1 MTWSHNWPAWVKSL
15 SSRNGSSMGK
25 RRKCRI
31 HSSWVRLPTCS
42 LTLFQSSLYIS
53 RPSSRSRVSW
63 SVHSRDRVAAPL
75 SYHTTM
81 SMSFYLF
88 TSITY
93 HNINSF
99 YFPTMTSQCLNLKL
113 VCNCWYKLKPILTL
127 SAFLAYISMRRLKSE
142 SSRPSLVSLSLSLSS
157 KLTICFAAEGYKKI
171 MEINSNCNKY
181 FKEEE
186 LTYWFIKFQCIKY
199 LRQTWLT
206 FGGLTG
212 WSPDGVSAMMWKWEV
227 GGGPMA
233 VALLSTSTW

>member
-1 MTWSHNWPAWVKSL
+1 MFTDFVPVVFVHLQALQQKQGLLIGP
-15 SSRNGSSMGK
+15 
-25 RRKCRI
+25 
-31 HSSWVRLPTCS
+31 LP
-42 LTLFQSSLYIS
+42 
-53 RPSSRSRVSW
+53 RSRGRSLV
-63 SVHSRDRVAAPL
+63 L
-75 SYHTTM
+75 SYHNVNVI
-81 SMSFYLF
+81 LF
-88 TSITY
+88 IY
-93 HNINSF
+93 INYISQHQF
-99 YFPTMTSQCLNLKL
+99 ILFSNNDISQCLYLKHL
-113 VCNCWYKLKPILTL
+113 CNCWYKLKPILTF

-157 KLTICFAAEGYKKI
+157 KLTICFAAEGYTKI

-186 LTYWFIKFQCIKY
+186 LTHWFIKFQCIKY

>member
-1 MTWSHNWPAWVKSL
+1 MFTDFVPVVFVHLQALQQKQGLLIGP
-15 SSRNGSSMGK
+15 
-25 RRKCRI
+25 
-31 HSSWVRLPTCS
+31 LP
-42 LTLFQSSLYIS
+42 
-53 RPSSRSRVSW
+53 RSRGRSLV
-63 SVHSRDRVAAPL
+63 L
-75 SYHTTM
+75 SYHNVNVI
-81 SMSFYLF
+81 LF
-88 TSITY
+88 I
-93 HNINSF
+93 HINYISQHQF
-99 YFPTMTSQCLNLKL
+99 ILFSNNDISQCLNLKL
-113 VCNCWYKLKPILTL
+113 VCNCWYKLKPILTF

>member
-1 MTWSHNWPAWVKSL
+1 MFTDFVPVVFVHLQALQQKQGLLIGP
-15 SSRNGSSMGK
+15 
-25 RRKCRI
+25 
-31 HSSWVRLPTCS
+31 LP
-42 LTLFQSSLYIS
+42 
-53 RPSSRSRVSW
+53 RSRGRSLV
-63 SVHSRDRVAAPL
+63 L
-75 SYHTTM
+75 SYHNVNVI
-81 SMSFYLF
+81 LF
-88 TSITY
+88 I
-93 HNINSF
+93 HINYISQHQF
-99 YFPTMTSQCLNLKL
+99 ILFSNNDISQCLYLKHL
-113 VCNCWYKLKPILTL
+113 CNCWYKLKPILTF

-186 LTYWFIKFQCIKY
+186 LTHWFIKFQCIKY

>member
-1 MTWSHNWPAWVKSL
+1 MFTDFVPVVFVHLQALQQKQGLLIGP
-15 SSRNGSSMGK
+15 
-25 RRKCRI
+25 
-31 HSSWVRLPTCS
+31 LP
-42 LTLFQSSLYIS
+42 
-53 RPSSRSRVSW
+53 RSRGRSLV
-63 SVHSRDRVAAPL
+63 L
-75 SYHTTM
+75 SYHNVNVI
-81 SMSFYLF
+81 LF
-88 TSITY
+88 IHINYISQHQFILFSNNDIT
-93 HNINSF
+93 
-99 YFPTMTSQCLNLKL
+99 QCLNLKHL
-113 VCNCWYKLKPILTL
+113 CNCWYKLKPILTF

-157 KLTICFAAEGYKKI
+157 KLTICFAAEGYTKI

-186 LTYWFIKFQCIKY
+186 LTHWFIKFQCIKY

>member
-1 MTWSHNWPAWVKSL
+1 MFTDFVPVVFVHLQALQQKQGLLIGP
-15 SSRNGSSMGK
+15 
-25 RRKCRI
+25 
-31 HSSWVRLPTCS
+31 LP
-42 LTLFQSSLYIS
+42 
-53 RPSSRSRVSW
+53 RSRGRSLV
-63 SVHSRDRVAAPL
+63 L
-75 SYHTTM
+75 SYHNVNVI
-81 SMSFYLF
+81 LF
-88 TSITY
+88 I
-93 HNINSF
+93 HINYISQHQF
-99 YFPTMTSQCLNLKL
+99 ILFSNNDISQCLYLKHL
-113 VCNCWYKLKPILTL
+113 CNCWYKLKPILTF

-171 MEINSNCNKY
+171 MEINSNFNKY

-186 LTYWFIKFQCIKY
+186 LTHWFIKFQCIKY

>member
-1 MTWSHNWPAWVKSL
+1 MFTDFVPVVFVHLQALQQKQGLLIGP
-15 SSRNGSSMGK
+15 
-25 RRKCRI
+25 
-31 HSSWVRLPTCS
+31 LP
-42 LTLFQSSLYIS
+42 
-53 RPSSRSRVSW
+53 RSRGRSLV
-63 SVHSRDRVAAPL
+63 L
-75 SYHTTM
+75 SYHNVNVI
-81 SMSFYLF
+81 LF
-88 TSITY
+88 I
-93 HNINSF
+93 HINYISQHQF
-99 YFPTMTSQCLNLKL
+99 ILFSNNDISQCLNLKHL
-113 VCNCWYKLKPILTL
+113 CNCWYKLKPILTF

-186 LTYWFIKFQCIKY
+186 LTHWCIKFQCIKY

>member
-1 MTWSHNWPAWVKSL
+1 MFTDFVPVVFVHLQALQQKQGLLIGP
-15 SSRNGSSMGK
+15 
-25 RRKCRI
+25 
-31 HSSWVRLPTCS
+31 LP
-42 LTLFQSSLYIS
+42 
-53 RPSSRSRVSW
+53 RSRGRSLV
-63 SVHSRDRVAAPL
+63 L
-75 SYHTTM
+75 SYHNVNVI
-81 SMSFYLF
+81 LF
-88 TSITY
+88 I
-93 HNINSF
+93 HINYISQHQF
-99 YFPTMTSQCLNLKL
+99 ILFSNNDISQCLNLKL

-186 LTYWFIKFQCIKY
+186 LTHWFIKFQCIKY

-212 WSPDGVSAMMWKWEV
+212 WSPDGVSAMIWKWEV

>member
-1 MTWSHNWPAWVKSL
+1 MFTDFVPVVFVHLQALQQKQGLLIGP
-15 SSRNGSSMGK
+15 
-25 RRKCRI
+25 
-31 HSSWVRLPTCS
+31 LP
-42 LTLFQSSLYIS
+42 
-53 RPSSRSRVSW
+53 RSRGRSLV
-63 SVHSRDRVAAPL
+63 L
-75 SYHTTM
+75 SYHNVNVI
-81 SMSFYLF
+81 LF
-88 TSITY
+88 I
-93 HNINSF
+93 HINYISQHQF
-99 YFPTMTSQCLNLKL
+99 ILFSNNDISQCLNLKHL
-113 VCNCWYKLKPILTL
+113 CNCWYKLKPILTF

-171 MEINSNCNKY
+171 MEINSNFNKY

-186 LTYWFIKFQCIKY
+186 LTHWFIKFQCIKY

>member
-1 MTWSHNWPAWVKSL
+1 MFTDFVPVVFVHLQALQQKQGLLIGP
-15 SSRNGSSMGK
+15 
-25 RRKCRI
+25 
-31 HSSWVRLPTCS
+31 LP
-42 LTLFQSSLYIS
+42 
-53 RPSSRSRVSW
+53 RSRGRSLV
-63 SVHSRDRVAAPL
+63 L
-75 SYHTTM
+75 SYHNVNVI
-81 SMSFYLF
+81 LF
-88 TSITY
+88 I
-93 HNINSF
+93 HINYISQHQF
-99 YFPTMTSQCLNLKL
+99 ILFSNNDISQCLNLKHL
-113 VCNCWYKLKPILTL
+113 CNCWYKLKPILTL

-157 KLTICFAAEGYKKI
+157 KLTICFAAEGYTKI

-186 LTYWFIKFQCIKY
+186 LTHWFIKFQCIKY

>member
-1 MTWSHNWPAWVKSL
+1 MFTDFVPVVFVHLQALQQKQGLLIGP
-15 SSRNGSSMGK
+15 
-25 RRKCRI
+25 
-31 HSSWVRLPTCS
+31 LP
-42 LTLFQSSLYIS
+42 
-53 RPSSRSRVSW
+53 RSRGRSLV
-63 SVHSRDRVAAPL
+63 L
-75 SYHTTM
+75 SYHNVNVI
-81 SMSFYLF
+81 LF
-88 TSITY
+88 I
-93 HNINSF
+93 HINYISQHQF
-99 YFPTMTSQCLNLKL
+99 ILFSNNDISQCLYLKHL
-113 VCNCWYKLKPILTL
+113 CNCWYKLKPILTF

-186 LTYWFIKFQCIKY
+186 LTHWFIKFQCIKY

-212 WSPDGVSAMMWKWEV
+212 WSPDGVSAMIWKWEV

>member
-1 MTWSHNWPAWVKSL
+1 MFTDFVPVVFVHLQALQQKQGLLIGP
-15 SSRNGSSMGK
+15 
-25 RRKCRI
+25 
-31 HSSWVRLPTCS
+31 LP
-42 LTLFQSSLYIS
+42 
-53 RPSSRSRVSW
+53 RSRGRSLV
-63 SVHSRDRVAAPL
+63 L
-75 SYHTTM
+75 SYHNVNVI
-81 SMSFYLF
+81 LF
-88 TSITY
+88 IY
-93 HNINSF
+93 INYISQHQF
-99 YFPTMTSQCLNLKL
+99 ILFSNNDISQCLNLKHL
-113 VCNCWYKLKPILTL
+113 CNCWYKLKPILTF

-171 MEINSNCNKY
+171 MEINSNFNKY

-186 LTYWFIKFQCIKY
+186 LTHWFIKFQCIKY

>member
-1 MTWSHNWPAWVKSL
+1 MFTDFVPVIFVHLQALQQKQGLLIGPLPRSCGRSL
-15 SSRNGSSMGK
+15 
-25 RRKCRI
+25 
-31 HSSWVRLPTCS
+31 V
-42 LTLFQSSLYIS
+42 
-53 RPSSRSRVSW
+53 
-63 SVHSRDRVAAPL
+63 L
-75 SYHTTM
+75 SYHNVNVI
-81 SMSFYLF
+81 LF
-88 TSITY
+88 I
-93 HNINSF
+93 HINYISQHQF
-99 YFPTMTSQCLNLKL
+99 ILFSNNDISQCLNLKHL
-113 VCNCWYKLKPILTL
+113 CNCWYKLKPILTF

-186 LTYWFIKFQCIKY
+186 LTHWFIKFQCIKY

>member
-1 MTWSHNWPAWVKSL
+1 MFTDFVPVVFVHLQALQQKQGLLIGP
-15 SSRNGSSMGK
+15 
-25 RRKCRI
+25 
-31 HSSWVRLPTCS
+31 LP
-42 LTLFQSSLYIS
+42 
-53 RPSSRSRVSW
+53 RSRGRSLV
-63 SVHSRDRVAAPL
+63 L
-75 SYHTTM
+75 SYHNVNVI
-81 SMSFYLF
+81 LF
-88 TSITY
+88 IY
-93 HNINSF
+93 INYISQHQF
-99 YFPTMTSQCLNLKL
+99 ILFSNNDISQCLNLKHL
-113 VCNCWYKLKPILTL
+113 CNCWYKLKPILTF

-157 KLTICFAAEGYKKI
+157 KLTICFAAEGYTKI
-171 MEINSNCNKY
+171 MEININCNKY

-186 LTYWFIKFQCIKY
+186 LTHWFIKFQCIKY

>member
-1 MTWSHNWPAWVKSL
+1 MFTDFVPVVFVHLQALQQKQGLLIGP
-15 SSRNGSSMGK
+15 
-25 RRKCRI
+25 
-31 HSSWVRLPTCS
+31 LP
-42 LTLFQSSLYIS
+42 
-53 RPSSRSRVSW
+53 RSRGRSLV
-63 SVHSRDRVAAPL
+63 L
-75 SYHTTM
+75 SYHNVNVI
-81 SMSFYLF
+81 LF
-88 TSITY
+88 I
-93 HNINSF
+93 HINYISQHQF
-99 YFPTMTSQCLNLKL
+99 ILFSNNDISQCLNLKL
-113 VCNCWYKLKPILTL
+113 VCNCWYKLKPILTF

-186 LTYWFIKFQCIKY
+186 LTHWFIKFQCIKY

-212 WSPDGVSAMMWKWEV
+212 WSPDGVSAMIWKWEV

>member
-1 MTWSHNWPAWVKSL
+1 MFTDFVPVVFVHLQALQQKQGLLIGP
-15 SSRNGSSMGK
+15 
-25 RRKCRI
+25 
-31 HSSWVRLPTCS
+31 LP
-42 LTLFQSSLYIS
+42 
-53 RPSSRSRVSW
+53 RSRGRSLV
-63 SVHSRDRVAAPL
+63 L
-75 SYHTTM
+75 SYHNVNVI
-81 SMSFYLF
+81 LF
-88 TSITY
+88 IY
-93 HNINSF
+93 INYISQHQF
-99 YFPTMTSQCLNLKL
+99 ILFSNNDISQCLNLKL

-157 KLTICFAAEGYKKI
+157 KLTICFAAEGYTKI

-186 LTYWFIKFQCIKY
+186 LTHWFIKFQCIKY

>member
-1 MTWSHNWPAWVKSL
+1 MFTDFVPVVFVHLQALQQKQGLLIGP
-15 SSRNGSSMGK
+15 
-25 RRKCRI
+25 
-31 HSSWVRLPTCS
+31 LP
-42 LTLFQSSLYIS
+42 
-53 RPSSRSRVSW
+53 RSRGRSLV
-63 SVHSRDRVAAPL
+63 L
-75 SYHTTM
+75 SYHNVNVI
-81 SMSFYLF
+81 LF
-88 TSITY
+88 IY
-93 HNINSF
+93 INYISQHQF
-99 YFPTMTSQCLNLKL
+99 ILFSNNDISQCLNLKL
-113 VCNCWYKLKPILTL
+113 VCNCWYKLKPILTF

-171 MEINSNCNKY
+171 MEINSNFNKY

-186 LTYWFIKFQCIKY
+186 LTHWFIKFQCIKY

>member
-1 MTWSHNWPAWVKSL
+1 MFTDFVPVVFVHLQALQQKQGLLIGP
-15 SSRNGSSMGK
+15 
-25 RRKCRI
+25 
-31 HSSWVRLPTCS
+31 LP
-42 LTLFQSSLYIS
+42 
-53 RPSSRSRVSW
+53 RSRGRSLV
-63 SVHSRDRVAAPL
+63 L
-75 SYHTTM
+75 SYHNVNVI
-81 SMSFYLF
+81 LF
-88 TSITY
+88 I
-93 HNINSF
+93 HINYKSQHQF
-99 YFPTMTSQCLNLKL
+99 ILFSNNDISQCLYLKHL
-113 VCNCWYKLKPILTL
+113 CNCWYKLKPILTF

>member
-1 MTWSHNWPAWVKSL
+1 MFTDFVPVVFVHLQALQQKQGLLIGP
-15 SSRNGSSMGK
+15 
-25 RRKCRI
+25 
-31 HSSWVRLPTCS
+31 LP
-42 LTLFQSSLYIS
+42 
-53 RPSSRSRVSW
+53 RSRGRSLV
-63 SVHSRDRVAAPL
+63 L
-75 SYHTTM
+75 SYHNVNVI
-81 SMSFYLF
+81 LF
-88 TSITY
+88 IY
-93 HNINSF
+93 INYISQHQF
-99 YFPTMTSQCLNLKL
+99 ILFSNNDISQCLNLKL
-113 VCNCWYKLKPILTL
+113 VCNCWYKLKPILTF

-186 LTYWFIKFQCIKY
+186 LTHWFIKFQCIKY

>member
-1 MTWSHNWPAWVKSL
+1 MFTDFVPVIFVHLKALQQKQGLLIGPLPRSCGRSL
-15 SSRNGSSMGK
+15 
-25 RRKCRI
+25 
-31 HSSWVRLPTCS
+31 V
-42 LTLFQSSLYIS
+42 
-53 RPSSRSRVSW
+53 
-63 SVHSRDRVAAPL
+63 L
-75 SYHTTM
+75 SYHNVNVI
-81 SMSFYLF
+81 LF
-88 TSITY
+88 I
-93 HNINSF
+93 HINYISQHQF
-99 YFPTMTSQCLNLKL
+99 ILFSNNDISQCLNLKHL
-113 VCNCWYKLKPILTL
+113 CNCWYKLKPILTL

-186 LTYWFIKFQCIKY
+186 LTHWFIKFQCIKY

-212 WSPDGVSAMMWKWEV
+212 WSPDGVSAMIWKWEV

>member
-1 MTWSHNWPAWVKSL
+1 MFTDFVPVVFVHLQALQQKQGLLIGP
-15 SSRNGSSMGK
+15 
-25 RRKCRI
+25 
-31 HSSWVRLPTCS
+31 LP
-42 LTLFQSSLYIS
+42 
-53 RPSSRSRVSW
+53 RSRGRSLV
-63 SVHSRDRVAAPL
+63 L
-75 SYHTTM
+75 SYHNVNVI
-81 SMSFYLF
+81 LF
-88 TSITY
+88 I
-93 HNINSF
+93 HINYISQHQF
-99 YFPTMTSQCLNLKL
+99 ILFSNNDISQCRNLKHL
-113 VCNCWYKLKPILTL
+113 CNCWYKLKPILTF

-186 LTYWFIKFQCIKY
+186 LTHWFIKFQCIKY

-212 WSPDGVSAMMWKWEV
+212 WSPDGVSAMIWKWEV

>member
-1 MTWSHNWPAWVKSL
+1 MFTDFVPVVFVHLQALQQKQGLLIGP
-15 SSRNGSSMGK
+15 
-25 RRKCRI
+25 
-31 HSSWVRLPTCS
+31 LP
-42 LTLFQSSLYIS
+42 
-53 RPSSRSRVSW
+53 RSRGRSLV
-63 SVHSRDRVAAPL
+63 L
-75 SYHTTM
+75 SYHNVNVI
-81 SMSFYLF
+81 LF
-88 TSITY
+88 I
-93 HNINSF
+93 HINYISQHQF
-99 YFPTMTSQCLNLKL
+99 ILFSNNDISQCLYLKHL
-113 VCNCWYKLKPILTL
+113 CNCWYKLKPILTF

-157 KLTICFAAEGYKKI
+157 KLTICFAAEGYTKI
-171 MEINSNCNKY
+171 MEININCNKY

>member
-1 MTWSHNWPAWVKSL
+1 MFTDFVPVVFVHLQALQQKQGLLIGP
-15 SSRNGSSMGK
+15 
-25 RRKCRI
+25 
-31 HSSWVRLPTCS
+31 LP
-42 LTLFQSSLYIS
+42 
-53 RPSSRSRVSW
+53 RSRGRSLV
-63 SVHSRDRVAAPL
+63 L
-75 SYHTTM
+75 SYHNVNVI
-81 SMSFYLF
+81 LF
-88 TSITY
+88 IHINYISQHQFILFSNNDIT
-93 HNINSF
+93 
-99 YFPTMTSQCLNLKL
+99 QCLNLKHL
-113 VCNCWYKLKPILTL
+113 CNCWYKLKPILTF

-171 MEINSNCNKY
+171 MEINSNFNKY

-186 LTYWFIKFQCIKY
+186 LTHWFIKFQCIKY

-212 WSPDGVSAMMWKWEV
+212 WSPDGVSAMIWKWEV